1 VVPLRRLGYAG
12 IPFHPYAPEHVVI
25 AKATPAD
32 RAAIRQLADMDEA
45 SCVAALRAA
54 LAAAGPDVAT
64 VKAHGLSLIRHAKAA
79 GERETLVAQL
89 MNRYRL
95 STEEGVV
102 LMCLA
107 EALLRIPD
115 SATANAL
122 IRDKIAGRHWSGGED
137 GEDSPLIVELSARGL
152 SLGSA
157 TLMLDQI
164 GSRDGPLTIL
174 KRMVRRTGEP
184 VIRQAA
190 LAAMKLLGQQFVMG
204 ESIDAAVKRAD
215 KTAGELAS
223 FDMLGEAART
233 AADAAR
239 YWQSY
244 ADAIA
249 RIGRHAQ
256 PGDPHRNHGISIK
269 LSALH
274 PRYEYLQGAR
284 VRGELLPQ
292 VIALAQAARTA
303 NIPLMIDAEE
313 SDRLEP
319 HLDIFAGLVEAGIA
333 DGWPGLGIVVQAY
346 QKRAPAVIDWV
357 AALARARGV
366 KLSLRLVKGAYW
378 DTEIKR
384 AQTLGLDDF
393 PVFTAKTHTDLNYL
407 ACALRLRT
415 MQDAIYPAFASH
427 NAMTLAYVAR
437 AFAGCDYELQRLHGM
452 GEGAHDALVALDP
465 PPRPVR
471 VYAPVG
477 THRDLLAYLV
487 RRLLE
492 NGANSSFVHQFSDP
506 DVTAEELAEDPRELA
521 SGPIPAQT
529 TGTALY
535 APERRNSRGYDLG
548 QPGVPEALLGAIAAA
563 RQGAARAV
571 PLVNGAE
578 AMGREDAVWSP
589 ATGALVG
596 TVVEAD
602 GAAVSA
608 AFVAARAA
616 QDDWS
621 LAGGAFRAERLE
633 RAADLIEADD
643 ARFLMLAMD
652 EAGKTLA
659 DAVAELREAVDFLRY
674 YAAQARAHF
683 THPVALPGPTGER
696 NELLLE
702 GKGVFVCISPWN
714 FPLAIFIG
722 QVAAALAAG
731 NAVLAKPAEQTPLI
745 AAAAVELLHRAGIP
759 VDVLHLL
766 PGRGETVGA
775 ALTSLPGIA
784 GVAFTGST
792 AVARAINRSLAQRDG
807 PIATLIAETGG
818 ANAMIVDSTALPEQV
833 ARDAVASAFQSA
845 GQRCSA
851 LRLLCVQA
859 DVADNM
865 VEMISGALA
874 ELAIGDPADPAT
886 DVGPIIDA
894 EAAAHIAAYVAA
906 ARAEGR
912 VVAEAQRLTL
922 PAGGHFV
929 APAIIRLDAVTDL
942 RQEIFGPVLHVAT
955 WAAGEL
961 DALIDAINASGYGLT
976 LGIHT
981 RIDSVAAHVAA
992 RAQVGNVYV
1001 NRNQI
1006 GAIVGSQPF
1015 GGRGL
1020 SGTGPKAGGP
1030 HYLFRFA
1037 EEKTISTDI
1046 TAAGGNAALMAG

>member
-1 VVPLRRLGYAG
+1 MAICYGRAMTEP
-12 IPFHPYAPEHVVI
+12 
-25 AKATPAD
+25 TD
-32 RAAIRQLADMDEA
+32 RAAIRALARRNEA
-45 SCVAALRAA
+45 GIVAALRND
-54 LAAAGPDVAT
+54 LARSPAT
-64 VKAHGLSLIRHAKAA
+64 VEAVTARGLTLIRKAKAE

-107 EALLRIPD
+107 EALLRVPD

-122 IRDKIAGRHWSGGED
+122 IRDKIAGRHWAEGD
-137 GEDSPLIVELSARGL
+137 AEDSPLVVALSARGL

-157 TLMLDQI
+157 TLMLDAM
-164 GSRDGPLTIL
+164 GSQAKPLTLL
-174 KRMVRRTGEP
+174 KSMIRRSGEP

-215 KTAGELAS
+215 RDKSELAS

-233 AADAAR
+233 DDDARR
-239 YWQSY
+239 YYDSY
-244 ADAIA
+244 AAAIA
-249 RIGRHAQ
+249 RIGRDAK
-256 PGDPHRNHGISIK
+256 PGDPFANHGISIK

-274 PRYEYLQGAR
+274 PRYEYLQGRR
-284 VRGELLPQ
+284 VRDELIPR
-292 VIALAQAARTA
+292 VIELAQAARGV

-319 HLDIFAGLVEAGIA
+319 HLDVYGALIDAGIA
-333 DGWPGLGIVVQAY
+333 DGWTGLGIVVQAY
-346 QKRAPAVIDWV
+346 QKRASEVIRWV
-357 AALARARGV
+357 AARARRRGV
-366 KLSLRLVKGAYW
+366 MLSMRLVKGAYW

-384 AQTLGLDDF
+384 AQTLGLGDF
-393 PVFTAKTHTDLNYL
+393 PVFTAKLHTDLNYL
-407 ACALRLRT
+407 ACAQILREC
-415 MQDAIYPAFASH
+415 QDCLFPAFASH
-427 NAMTLAYVAR
+427 NAMTLAFVTEL
-437 AFAGCDYELQRLHGM
+437 FAGADYELQRLHGM
-452 GEGAHDALVALDP
+452 GEGAHDAIMALFP

-471 VYAPVG
+471 IYAPVG

-506 DVTAEELAEDPRELA
+506 DVTAEELAVDPRSVA
-521 SGPIPAQT
+521 SAPSKLP
-529 TGTALY
+529 TGLQLY
-535 APERRNSRGYDLG
+535 DPVRHNSRGYDLG
-548 QPGVPEALLGAIAAA
+548 DPGVPEALMTAIAKARRGDLVAAPVVGGVTRDGPAEPVRNPATGTTVGHVIEADAKAIDDAIAAA
-563 RQGAARAV
+563 RK
-571 PLVNGAE
+571 
-578 AMGREDAVWSP
+578 
-589 ATGALVG
+589 
-596 TVVEAD
+596 
-602 GAAVSA
+602 
-608 AFVAARAA
+608 A

-633 RAADLIEADD
+633 RAADLIEDRD
-643 ARFLMLAMD
+643 ALFLGLAMD
-652 EAGKTLA
+652 EAGKTLV
-659 DAVAELREAVDFLRY
+659 DAVAEIREAVDFLRY
-674 YAAQARAHF
+674 YAVQARADF
-683 THPVALPGPTGER
+683 TCPIPLPGPTGER
-696 NELLLE
+696 NELILE
-702 GKGVFVCISPWN
+702 GKGIFVCVSPWN
-714 FPLAIFIG
+714 FPLAIFLG
-722 QVAAALAAG
+722 QVSAALAAG

-745 AAAAVELLHRAGIP
+745 AHAAIEILLEAGVPGDI
-759 VDVLHLL
+759 LHYL

-775 ALTSLPGIA
+775 ALTGQDDVI

-792 AVARAINRSLAQRDG
+792 DVARAINRGLAMRDG

-851 LRLLCVQA
+851 LRLLCVQD
-859 DVADNM
+859 DVAAT
-865 VEMISGALA
+865 MIDIVAGAMA
-874 ELAIGDPADPAT
+874 ELNVGDPAILAT
-886 DVGPIIDA
+886 DIGPIIDE
-894 EAAAHIAAYVAA
+894 EARASIAAYIDE
-906 ARAEGR
+906 ARAAGR
-912 VVAEAQRLTL
+912 LIAEARRLDL
-922 PAGGHFV
+922 PAGGTFV
-929 APAIIRLDAVTDL
+929 APAMIRLDHVTDL
-942 RQEIFGPVLHVAT
+942 RREIFGPVLHVAT
-955 WAAGEL
+955 WKGGEL

-981 RIDSVAAHVAA
+981 RIDAVAAHVAA

-1030 HYLFRFA
+1030 NYLRRFA
-1037 EEKTISTDI
+1037 EEKSISTDI

>member
-1 VVPLRRLGYAG
+1 MTELTARAPLRALARRN
-12 IPFHPYAPEHVVI
+12 E
-25 AKATPAD
+25 AD
-32 RAAIRQLADMDEA
+32 IVAD
-45 SCVAALRAA
+45 LRAA
-54 LAAAGPDVAT
+54 LATAPASVEAVT
-64 VKAHGLSLIRHAKAA
+64 RRGLDLIRKAKAE
-79 GERETLVAQL
+79 GDRETLVAQL

-107 EALLRIPD
+107 EALLRVPD

-122 IRDKIAGRHWSGGED
+122 IRDKIAGRHWKEGED
-137 GEDSPLIVELSARGL
+137 EDSPLIVALSARGL

-157 TLMLDQI
+157 TLMLDAM
-164 GSRDGPLTIL
+164 GSKANPLTLL
-174 KRMVRRTGEP
+174 KSMVRRSGEP

-204 ESIDAAVKRAD
+204 ETIDAAVKRAN
-215 KTAGELAS
+215 KEKAELAS

-233 AADAAR
+233 AEDAAR
-239 YWQSY
+239 YYDSY

-249 RIGRHAQ
+249 RIGKDAK
-256 PGDPHRNHGISIK
+256 PGDPHANHGISIK

-274 PRYEYLQGAR
+274 PRYEYLQRDR
-284 VRGELLPQ
+284 VIGELVPQ
-292 VIALAQAARTA
+292 VIELAKAARA
-303 NIPLMIDAEE
+303 VNIPLMIDAEE

-319 HLDIFAGLVEAGIA
+319 HMDVFAALIDAGIA
-333 DGWPGLGIVVQAY
+333 DGWTGLGIVIQAY
-346 QKRAPAVIDWV
+346 QKRAPAVIDW
-357 AALARARGV
+357 LAERARTRGV
-366 KLSLRLVKGAYW
+366 KLSMRLVKGAYW

-384 AQTLGLDDF
+384 AQTLGLSDF
-393 PVFTAKTHTDLNYL
+393 PVFTAKLHTDLNYMR
-407 ACALRLRT
+407 CAQLLRDA
-415 MQDAIYPAFASH
+415 QDCIYPAFASH
-427 NAMTLAYVAR
+427 NAMTLAFVAEL
-437 AFAGCDYELQRLHGM
+437 FAGADYELQRLHGM
-452 GEGAHDALVALDP
+452 GEGAHDALVALFP

-506 DVTAEELAEDPRELA
+506 DVSAEQLAVDPRSVA
-521 SGPIPAQT
+521 SAASSKIATGIGLFDPA
-529 TGTALY
+529 
-535 APERRNSRGYDLG
+535 RRNSRGYDLG
-548 QPGVPEALLGAIAAA
+548 QPGVPEALVAAIGAARRSDRVAAPIVGGVTRGGAAEAVHNPGTGAIVGQVIEADKAAVNAAVAAAIAA
-563 RQGAARAV
+563 Q
-571 PLVNGAE
+571 
-578 AMGREDAVWSP
+578 
-589 ATGALVG
+589 T
-596 TVVEAD
+596 
-602 GAAVSA
+602 
-608 AFVAARAA
+608 
-616 QDDWS
+616 DWS

-633 RAADLIEADD
+633 RAADLLEEHD
-643 ARFLMLAMD
+643 ALFLGLAID
-652 EAGKTLA
+652 EAGKTLV
-659 DAVAELREAVDFLRY
+659 DAIAEVREAVDFLRY
-674 YAAQARAHF
+674 YAGQARVDF
-683 THPVALPGPTGER
+683 TYPVELPGPTGER
-696 NELLLE
+696 NELMLE
-702 GKGVFVCISPWN
+702 GKGVFVAISPWN
-714 FPLAIFIG
+714 FPLAIFLG
-722 QVAAALAAG
+722 QVSAALAAG

-745 AAAAVELLHRAGIP
+745 AHAAVELLLEAGIP
-759 VDVLHLL
+759 GDVLAFL

-775 ALTSLPGIA
+775 ALTGHPDIA

-792 AVARAINRSLAQRDG
+792 EVARAINRALALRDG

-851 LRLLCVQA
+851 LRLLCVQE
-859 DVADNM
+859 DVADTMIAM
-865 VEMISGALA
+865 VAGAMA
-874 ELAIGDPADPAT
+874 ELNIGDPSLLAT
-886 DVGPIIDA
+886 DVGPIIDD
-894 EAAAHIAAYVAA
+894 EAQANIAAYVAEARAAGRVIAEA
-906 ARAEGR
+906 AR
-912 VVAEAQRLTL
+912 TNL

-929 APAIIRLDAVTDL
+929 PPVVIRLDHVTDL
-942 RQEIFGPVLHVAT
+942 KREIFGPVLHVAT
-955 WAAGEL
+955 WKGGEL

-976 LGIHT
+976 LGVHT
-981 RIDSVAAHVAA
+981 RIDGVAAHIAA

-1030 HYLFRFA
+1030 HYLHRFA

>member
-1 VVPLRRLGYAG
+1 MTDP
-12 IPFHPYAPEHVVI
+12 
-25 AKATPAD
+25 TD
-32 RAAIRQLADMDEA
+32 RAAIR
-45 SCVAALRAA
+45 A
-54 LAAAGPDVAT
+54 LARRSEADIVAELRTDLARSPAT
-64 VKAHGLSLIRHAKAA
+64 VEAVTQRGLTLIHKAKAE

-107 EALLRIPD
+107 EALLRVPD
-115 SATANAL
+115 NATANAL
-122 IRDKIAGRHWSGGED
+122 IRDKIAGRHWAEGD
-137 GEDSPLIVELSARGL
+137 DDSPLIVALSARGL

-157 TLMLDQI
+157 TLMLDAM
-164 GSRDGPLTIL
+164 GSKAKPLTLL
-174 KRMVRRTGEP
+174 KSMIRRSGEP

-204 ESIDAAVKRAD
+204 ESIDAAVRRAD
-215 KTAGELAS
+215 KEKSELAS

-233 AADAAR
+233 VEDARR
-239 YWQSY
+239 YYDSY
-244 ADAIA
+244 AAAIA
-249 RIGRHAQ
+249 RIGRDAT
-256 PGDPHRNHGISIK
+256 PGDPFANHSISIK

-274 PRYEYLQGAR
+274 PRYEYLQGQRVQDELIPRVVELAR
-284 VRGELLPQ
+284 
-292 VIALAQAARTA
+292 AARDV

-319 HLDIFAGLVEAGIA
+319 HLDVYGALIDAGIA

-346 QKRAPAVIDWV
+346 QKRAPEVIRW
-357 AALARARGV
+357 AAARARRRGV
-366 KLSLRLVKGAYW
+366 MLSMRLVKGAYW

-384 AQTLGLDDF
+384 AQTLGLADF
-393 PVFTAKTHTDLNYL
+393 PVFTAKLHTDLNYL
-407 ACALRLRT
+407 HCAQILREC
-415 MQDAIYPAFASH
+415 QDCLFPAFASH
-427 NAMTLAYVAR
+427 NAMTLAFVTEL
-437 AFAGCDYELQRLHGM
+437 FAGADYELQRLHGM
-452 GEGAHDALVALDP
+452 GEGAHDAIMALFP

-506 DVTAEELAEDPRELA
+506 DVTAEELAVDPRSVA
-521 SGPIPAQT
+521 SASATIP
-529 TGTALY
+529 TGLDLY
-535 APERRNSRGYDLG
+535 GVARRNSRGYDLG
-548 QPGVPEALLGAIAAA
+548 DPGVPEALMAAIAEARRSDRVAA
-563 RQGAARAV
+563 PIVGGIERTGK
-571 PLVNGAE
+571 AE
-578 AMGREDAVWSP
+578 PVHNP
-589 ATGALVG
+589 ATGAAIGQVI
-596 TVVEAD
+596 EAD
-602 GAAVSA
+602 ARAVEDA
-608 AFVAARAA
+608 IGAARAA

-633 RAADLIEADD
+633 RAADLIEERD
-643 ARFLMLAMD
+643 ALFLGLAMD

-659 DAVAELREAVDFLRY
+659 DAVAEVREAVDFLRY
-674 YAAQARAHF
+674 YAAQARADF
-683 THPVALPGPTGER
+683 THPITLPGPTGER
-696 NELLLE
+696 NELILE
-702 GKGVFVCISPWN
+702 GKGLFVCISPWN
-714 FPLAIFIG
+714 FPLAIFLG
-722 QVAAALAAG
+722 QVSAALAAG

-745 AAAAVELLHRAGIP
+745 AHAAVQVLLEAGVP
-759 VDVLHLL
+759 GDVLHYL

-775 ALTSLPGIA
+775 ALTGHDDII

-792 AVARAINRSLAQRDG
+792 EVARAINRGLAGRDG

-851 LRLLCVQA
+851 LRLLCVQE
-859 DVADNM
+859 DVAAGMIEM
-865 VEMISGALA
+865 VAGAMA
-874 ELAIGDPADPAT
+874 ELSVGDPAILST
-886 DVGPIIDA
+886 DVGPIID
-894 EAAAHIAAYVAA
+894 EAARATIAAYVAE
-906 ARAEGR
+906 ARAAGR
-912 VVAEAQRLTL
+912 VIAEAQRTTL
-922 PAGGHFV
+922 PAGGTFV
-929 APAIIRLDAVTDL
+929 PPVMIRLDHVTDL
-942 RQEIFGPVLHVAT
+942 KREIFGPVLHVAT
-955 WAAGEL
+955 WKGGEL

-976 LGIHT
+976 LGVHT

-1030 HYLFRFA
+1030 HYLHRFA
-1037 EEKTISTDI
+1037 EEKSISTDI